1 MAYSYEFSIGSVRA
15 KENSLFSEADTEQ
28 MLALKSESD
37 LVRYL
42 KDKGYGEGNTVSEIL
57 DSNTRRMWAYIK
69 SIAPDMGLFLP
80 FFYQNDI
87 HNLKTV
93 LKGTMADRDYET
105 LLMEP
110 CSIPKEALIKAVEN
124 RRFEGFPQWLQRP
137 ANRAYQI
144 LAETKDARLSDA
156 YLDRGVLDELLVQAK
171 RSRSPFLMAYFNNMV
186 FYADV
191 KTALR
196 GARVGASRYYLE
208 KAIAEC
214 EGLDKAEMVKA
225 ALQGSE
231 ALIKY
236 LKTQQVYD
244 CHKAMELFISSPSAF
259 EKFVDNRLIGL
270 AKQLCRLSSEG
281 PEPLLGYYI
290 GCVYER
296 KMITLIAG
304 GLKTETPK
312 EQIRERLREIY
323 G

>member
-1 MAYSYEFSIGSVRA
+1 M
-15 KENSLFSEADTEQ
+15 
-28 MLALKSESD
+28 
-37 LVRYL
+37 
-42 KDKGYGEGNTVSEIL
+42 
-57 DSNTRRMWAYIK
+57 
-69 SIAPDMGLFLP
+69 
-80 FFYQNDI
+80 
-87 HNLKTV
+87 
-93 LKGTMADRDYET
+93 
-105 LLMEP
+105 
-110 CSIPKEALIKAVEN
+110 
-124 RRFEGFPQWLQRP
+124 QRP

-156 YLDRGVLDELLVQAK
+156 YLDRGVLDELLAQAK
-171 RSRSPFLMAYFNNMV
+171 RSRSPFLMAYFNTMV
-186 FYADV
+186 FYTDV

-196 GARVGASRYYLE
+196 GARVNASRYYLE
-208 KAIAEC
+208 KAIVEC
-214 EGLDKAEMVKA
+214 EGLDKAAVVKA

-236 LKTQQVYD
+236 LKAQQVYD
-244 CHKAMELFISSPSAF
+244 CHKAIELFVSSPSAF

-296 KMITLIAG
+296 KMITLIAS